1 MALLVRYHKKARVS
15 DETISTLYEQEPK
28 CSDNIDKLFLTYYH
42 TKYKYRKKANLVRTR
57 DAKLGVS

>member
-1 MALLVRYHKKARVS
+1 MAFFVKYHKKSRLLN
-15 DETISTLYEQEPK
+15 ETISTLHEQEPK